1 MRDCIFCKIAAGEI
15 GSQTI
20 YEDDAFRAILD
31 IGPASRGHVL
41 ILPKEHAEDFFALP
55 EETAA
60 AAMKLA
66 SKLAKAMRAALHFDG
81 LNVLQNNGEAAG
93 QTVKHYH
100 LHLIPRYE
108 CDSVTVAWPQGS
120 PSAEELKQTATLIKG
135 ALEE

>member
-20 YEDDAFRAILD
+20 YEDAAFRAILD

-66 SKLAKAMRAALHFDG
+66 SKLAKAMRSALDFDG

-108 CDSVTVAWPQGS
+108 GDAVSVTWPQGS
-120 PSAEELKQTATLIKG
+120 PSAEELKQTGKLDQRG
-135 ALEE
+135 A